1 MCSLLQFGHNF
12 TVLKNGIEGIN
23 RKNTNQD
30 ACMILLG
37 QNVEN
42 IPVRKTMYADY
53 FVRKHVYLQLVI
65 NSYIFFFIK
74 LLLLVLLL
82 LVVSSI
88 VLIL

>member
-12 TVLKNGIEGIN
+12 TVLNSCVHNFTCLILINGIEGIN

-37 QNVEN
+37 QNLEN

-53 FVRKHVYLQLVI
+53 FVRKRAEQIWETCLFAI
-65 NSYIFFFIK
+65 SN
-74 LLLLVLLL
+74 
-82 LVVSSI
+82 
-88 VLIL
+88 